1 MTYLKDIKLCVECNS
16 YGNHYGQRDRCVH
29 PAVTTTSLVTGT
41 EDYPWCFSQRNS
53 MLESHC
59 GSVGR
64 YWTLHEDSAIHR
76 EKKRQEFEEAM
87 RDCPF

>member
-1 MTYLKDIKLCVECNS
+1 
-16 YGNHYGQRDRCVH
+16 
-29 PAVTTTSLVTGT
+29 
-41 EDYPWCFSQRNS
+41 

-64 YWTLHEDSAIHR
+64 YWTLHEDSAADR

-87 RDCPF
+87 RDSPF